1 MKGRKTFHRMS
12 EMCADPGSFSK
23 TERASRSRTR
33 TRICTSRSAN
43 RGRCLDMAPLRS
55 LSPSRGNSTD
65 AISRFLDDNMN
76 KWHTVDILNRTITEE
91 EIEQVHVELPL
102 VRALTI
108 DRTVGFIYYN
118 NNFHLKTFK
127 FGMENIASLLIKAF
141 GSDFANFHD
150 EPNNVSRG
158 IFRAFINGSAKL
170 FHKVASGVDKTSAL
184 PLMKFVAIAISFGP
198 DRALFAHKNC
208 DQMWVKFEHGFGELY
223 FYEHFTDNSLV
234 NAAPYLL
241 NLREIFNLYFR
252 DGRLELIDRKS
263 KGNESASSH
272 PNRSESTSTAST
284 PFPRYVGVA
293 PPTGETTI
301 NSSRA
306 VSEDSF
312 RSNKSEKSFTSR
324 NKTTRERSQETLD
337 SFYSQSK
344 MIASQSRDAT
354 PSGEPFPS
362 PEMTEKWS
370 FSERFPSFH
379 SNLTQ
384 KQSEKETP
392 AKEVHFSRPELT
404 ERWSPT
410 EYSFSPPRKEQ
421 SEDSFGVL
429 LDAND
434 TPNSSNLKE
443 KTGNFDISYGRRD
456 RVSFKEPLPL
466 FM

>member
-1 MKGRKTFHRMS
+1 
-12 EMCADPGSFSK
+12 
-23 TERASRSRTR
+23 
-33 TRICTSRSAN
+33 
-43 RGRCLDMAPLRS
+43 MAPLRS
-55 LSPSRGNSTD
+55 RSPSRGNSTD

-198 DRALFAHKNC
+198 DRVLFAHKNC
-208 DQMWVKFEHGFGELY
+208 DQMWVKFEHGFEELY

-429 LDAND
+429 LDTNNI
-434 TPNSSNLKE
+434 PNSSNLKE
-443 KTGNFDISYGRRD
+443 KTGHFDISYGRRG
-456 RVSFKEPLPL
+456 RVSFKDP
-466 FM
+466 